1 MGAGW
6 TRRANVTGALAA
18 AAPSEGS
25 GGAATGGLP
34 SFDPSATLG
43 GAAGGAA
50 VAPSD
55 GVVTALGAIAGGAA
69 AAPPAVTEGMAGGGG
84 TFFASAA
91 AMAAARADEPLLARS
106 CSLAVASGV
115 ASLPAASG
123 VAIATIA
130 MSDRYAP
137 TAQGLLSLLGHS
149 SSAEALVYASG
160 VVRRAND
167 DLV

>member
-1 MGAGW
+1 MSRSSSSSESLATGAGW

-18 AAPSEGS
+18 AAPNEGNV
-25 GGAATGGLP
+25 GAATGGLP

-84 TFFASAA
+84 TFLASAA
-91 AMAAARADEPLLARS
+91 AMAAASADEPLLARS

-115 ASLPAASG
+115 ASLPVASG
-123 VAIATIA
+123 VAIAV
-130 MSDRYAP
+130 
-137 TAQGLLSLLGHS
+137 GSLL
-149 SSAEALVYASG
+149 
-160 VVRRAND
+160 R
-167 DLV
+167 